1 MNLLIENSEVKIR
14 KLAFECLQ
22 KVFESVDDDLE
33 VILKNF
39 FKNQR
44 DFLLNEIKAIYKRAE
59 KNRRGKVKLFEPE
72 GGYARGNQQHPGD
85 KGAISEPA
93 AGSSNRS

>member
-1 MNLLIENSEVKIR
+1 MKIR

-22 KVFESVDDDLE
+22 KVFESVDDDVE

-44 DFLLNEIKAIYKRAE
+44 EFLLNEIKTAYKRAE
-59 KNRRGKVKLFEPE
+59 KNRRAKVRLFDTE
-72 GGYARGNQQHPGD
+72 GGFGRNTPQHLADRTNFNEPTGGN
-85 KGAISEPA
+85 
-93 AGSSNRS
+93 SSRC